1 MRYNIRMA
9 IIVML
14 GWWYGRGWL
23 WVLRSIGTNLSRIS
37 QIFAVKVLLKTWFA
51 PWKQIYTPSNF
62 RNFFQIAIDNSIS
75 RLIGGIVRTAMLL
88 CALVLAILAV
98 VFGVILAI
106 LWPLLPVSI
115 VLLPVLA
122 LGGDSL

>member
-1 MRYNIRMA
+1 MA
-9 IIVML
+9 ILVML

-23 WVLRSIGTNLSRIS
+23 WVLKSIPANLSRIS
-37 QIFAVKVLLKTWFA
+37 QIFAVNVLLKTWWA

-75 RLIGGIVRTAMLL
+75 RLIGGIVRTLMLF
-88 CALVLAILAV
+88 CAFVLAIFAIL
-98 VFGVILAI
+98 FGVVAAL
-106 LWPLLPVSI
+106 LWPLLPMSI

-122 LGGDSL
+122 VGGDSL